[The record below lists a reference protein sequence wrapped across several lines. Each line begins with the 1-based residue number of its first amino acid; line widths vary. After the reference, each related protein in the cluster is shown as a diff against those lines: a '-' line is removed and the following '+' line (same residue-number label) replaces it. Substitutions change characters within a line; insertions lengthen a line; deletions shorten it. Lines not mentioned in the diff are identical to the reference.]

1 MIMNF
6 FRKTLCVFVAVFFLL
21 VPLSSAFAEQQEEVW
36 APDLS
41 LNALDGREVSLQ
53 QYRGK
58 YVLLNFWATWCGPC
72 KMEMPSLERLHQRF
86 KSKNLEVVAV
96 SNDMFGARVV
106 VPYIKANRL
115 SFTILLDQKMRAS
128 SDYGV
133 VSLPTTYLIDPQ
145 GRIIGALY
153 GAENWDEPSTLKYFE
168 ELLTRS

>member
-1 MIMNF
+1 MSSF
-6 FRKTLCVFVAVFFLL
+6 FRNTVNAFIVAIFLL
-21 VPLSSAFAEQQEEVW
+21 LPSSSAIGQDAEVW
-36 APDLS
+36 APEIS
-41 LNALDGREVSLQ
+41 LNSLDGREVSLE

-86 KSKNLEVVAV
+86 KSKNLEVLAV

-106 VPYIKANRL
+106 APYIKANRL
-115 SFTILLDQKMRAS
+115 NFTVLLDQKMKAS
-128 SDYGV
+128 SDFGV
-133 VSLPTTYLIDPQ
+133 VSLPTTYLIDPK

-153 GAENWDEPSTLKYFE
+153 GAENWDEPSTLQYFE